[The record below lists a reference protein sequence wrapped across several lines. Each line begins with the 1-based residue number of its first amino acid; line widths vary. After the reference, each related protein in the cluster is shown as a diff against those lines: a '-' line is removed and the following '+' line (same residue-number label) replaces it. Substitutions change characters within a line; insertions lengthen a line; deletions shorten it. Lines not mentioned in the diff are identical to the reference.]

1 MATNRIGFSSN
12 FVLVNNKIGIG
23 TASPAAALD
32 VRGDLL
38 VSAGSSTGQ
47 YITQRAYELN
57 SGTLSWEGTAGQ
69 LFSITNNLTSGSIFS
84 VNDVSGIPSIDV
96 DANGTVSLVSYGGS
110 VGVGITNP
118 SQSLHVQGNARIT
131 GALYDSSNTTGSSG
145 QILSSTGSAISWINA
160 SSANVGSA
168 NSIAITTDSTDAS
181 RYVTFVST
189 TSGNNLV
196 YVDSDLLYN
205 PSTNSL
211 VINSTSF
218 TGTASQNL
226 QVTGGGYVSGNVGIG
241 TTLPQYKLHVVGDFG
256 ATTKSFSIPHPTKP
270 GLTLRHG
277 SLEGPENGVYVRGK
291 TTESSI
297 PLPDYW
303 TGLVDEESIS
313 VNLTPKNGKLHSVV
327 GISSN
332 AVEIECIGGEIDCY
346 FMILGERKDVAK
358 LDVEY

>member
-1 MATNRIGFSSN
+1 MAKLKSGTRIY
-12 FVLVNNKIGIG
+12 G
-23 TASPAAALD
+23 TA
-32 VRGDLL
+32 
-38 VSAGSSTGQ
+38 T
-47 YITQRAYELN
+47 
-57 SGTLSWEGTAGQ
+57 
-69 LFSITNNLTSGSIFS
+69 
-84 VNDVSGIPSIDV
+84 ID
-96 DANGTVSLVSYGGS
+96 TSLV
-110 VGVGITNP
+110 
-118 SQSLHVQGNARIT
+118 
-131 GALYDSSNTTGSSG
+131 
-145 QILSSTGSAISWINA
+145 
-160 SSANVGSA
+160 VGSA
-168 NSIAITTDSTDAS
+168 
-181 RYVTFVST
+181 VTLSSSGIQVTGVST
-189 TSGNNLV
+189 FTNGPVLV
-196 YVDSDLLYN
+196 GAATL
-205 PSTNSL
+205 
-211 VINSTSF
+211 
-218 TGTASQNL
+218 TGTASQRL
-226 QVTGGGYVSGNVGIG
+226 QVTGGAYVSGNVGIG

-358 LDVEY
+358 LVAEY